1 MNKARDA
8 ISNFLVKDGKHNTTV
23 HEVRTHA
30 RVPIDRS

>member
-23 HEVRTHA
+23 HEVRTHILRA
-30 RVPIDRS
+30 N